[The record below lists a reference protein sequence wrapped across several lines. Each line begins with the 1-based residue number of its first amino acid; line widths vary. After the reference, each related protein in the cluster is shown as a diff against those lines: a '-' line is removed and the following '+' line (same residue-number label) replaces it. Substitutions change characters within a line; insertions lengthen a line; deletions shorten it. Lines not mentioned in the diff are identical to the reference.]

1 MLKLAVKTRPHL
13 RLERIMAVIA
23 TINLGLVLFDWSYIP
38 WRDFYLRN
46 VPTLTRIY
54 DKIKGIEPHRDTEN
68 YVIQVRNLA
77 EQVAL
82 TGLDSPE
89 VENILQTLRNSS
101 KDIID
106 TNPFAIANKTGTLEK
121 IKNRMRDR
129 LKEKSAKQAFA
140 TFWSVDYLRA
150 KGWTREYQFYQS
162 RIEPLLL
169 TNYFRQIG
177 EHGDFIDWFWLIDL
191 PFVSI
196 FALEMLTRCYFIRR
210 KYKYSWIEAFLW
222 RWYDWFLLLPVMRW
236 LRIIP
241 VTIRL
246 DKAQLINLYPV
257 RKLVHQGVVAN
268 FAAELTEIVIVR
280 VINQIQGS
288 IRRGDLSKWVKQ
300 QQHADYIDINQVNE
314 IETILQIFLQT
325 FIYKVLPQIQ
335 PELIAILHHN
345 INRAVQAAPIY
356 QNLQNLPGISNLQ
369 NQLNEQLATQI
380 ANNLYQA
387 LLSSVEDPVSGQLAN
402 KLMERLTSSLAQE
415 MQQQHVTSELQ
426 NLIFD
431 FLEEVKINYI
441 QRLSQED
448 IQTIIE
454 QTRQLHNQSSNITTV
469 VSK

>member
-1 MLKLAVKTRPHL
+1 MLKPAVKTRPHI

-23 TINLGLVLFDWSYIP
+23 TINLGLVLFDFSYIP
-38 WRDFYLRN
+38 WRDFYLKN
-46 VPTLTRIY
+46 VPNLTRVY
-54 DKIKGIEPHRDTEN
+54 DKIKGIEPHRDTNN
-68 YVIQVRNLA
+68 YAAQVRNLA
-77 EQVAL
+77 EQVAQ

-89 VENILQTLRNSS
+89 VEQMLQVLQDSS

-106 TNPFAIANKTGTLEK
+106 TNPFAIANKTGNLEK
-121 IKNRMRDR
+121 IKNRIRDR
-129 LKEKSAKQAFA
+129 LNQKSAKQAFA
-140 TFWSVDYLRA
+140 TFWSVDYLRT
-150 KGWTREYQFYQS
+150 KGWTTEYQFYQR

-177 EHGDFIDWFWLIDL
+177 ENGDFIDSFWLLDL

-196 FALEMLTRCYFIRR
+196 FTLEILTRCYFIRR

-268 FAAELTEIVIVR
+268 FAEELTEIVIVR
-280 VINQIQGS
+280 IINQIQAS
-288 IRRGDLSKWVKQ
+288 VRRGDLSKWVMKQ
-300 QQHADYIDINQVNE
+300 QQTDYIDINQVNE
-314 IETILQIFLQT
+314 IEAIWKIFLQAV
-325 FIYKVLPQIQ
+325 IYKVLPQIQ

-345 INRAVQAAPIY
+345 IDRAVQTAPIY
-356 QNLQNLPGISNLQ
+356 RNLQNLPGVSNFQ

-402 KLMERLTSSLAQE
+402 QLMERFTSSLGQE
-415 MQQQHVTSELQ
+415 LQQQHVTSELQ
-426 NLIFD
+426 NLISD
-431 FLEEVKINYI
+431 FLEEFKINYI
-441 QRLSQED
+441 QGLSQQD
-448 IQTIIE
+448 IQAIIE
-454 QTRQLHNQSSNITTV
+454 QTRQLQNQTGNVTTI